1 MDVARQRPPPTF
13 GEAVI
18 PIASLIV
25 SVGLSFHLFGD
36 AGARGPNQVALVV
49 ATMIA
54 LSRVASLVPLLAIL
68 FAVAGA

>member
-36 AGARGPNQVALVV
+36 AGARGPNQVAPVV

-54 LSRVASLVPLLAIL
+54 
-68 FAVAGA
+68 